1 MTLTTEQNQVE
12 ADIIDDTSHN
22 SDGARLVTI
31 DELQDILKNRPL
43 NLLDKAL
50 EKVEFNHAKV
60 RTLYRSQLFVE
71 HEYRNS
77 DLGIADGSDCEL
89 IQVIG
94 EELKELKDILKKAMK
109 QIKPES

>member
-12 ADIIDDTSHN
+12 ADIIDDIPDN
-22 SDGARLVTI
+22 SDGVRLVSV
-31 DELQDILKNRPL
+31 DELQEILNNRPL
-43 NLLDKAL
+43 NLLEKAL
-50 EKVEFNHAKV
+50 EKVESNHAKV

>member
-12 ADIIDDTSHN
+12 SNIIDDTSHN
-22 SDGARLVTI
+22 SDGVKLVTI
-31 DELQDILKNRPL
+31 ELQDILNNRPL
-43 NLLDKAL
+43 DLLGKAL
-50 EKVEFNHAKV
+50 EKIDSNHAKV

-71 HEYRNS
+71 EQHLNS

-94 EELKELKDILKKAMK
+94 EELKELKGIISKAIT
-109 QIKPES
+109 QLREAQS